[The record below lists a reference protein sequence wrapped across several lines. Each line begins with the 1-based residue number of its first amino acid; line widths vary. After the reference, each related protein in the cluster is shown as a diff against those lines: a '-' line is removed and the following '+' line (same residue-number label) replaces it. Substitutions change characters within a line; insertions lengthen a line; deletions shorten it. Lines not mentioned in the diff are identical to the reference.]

1 MNIREQLRRDSFW
14 LGFLTGLVVPTAI
27 FGFLYLL
34 ISIIEHFTGKIETIT
49 IQKIILLSVVPNLFL
64 LRYYLLKLKY
74 DLTGRGIV
82 AITFLIGILF
92 AVLEFM
98 A

>member
-1 MNIREQLRRDSFW
+1 MNIREQLRRDNFW
-14 LGFLTGLVVPTAI
+14 LGFFTGLLIPAVI
-27 FGFLYLL
+27 FGFLYL
-34 ISIIEHFTGKIETIT
+34 IINIIEYFTGKMEIVS

-82 AITFLIGILF
+82 TVTFLIGILF
-92 AVLEFM
+92 AILEFTQ
-98 A
+98 